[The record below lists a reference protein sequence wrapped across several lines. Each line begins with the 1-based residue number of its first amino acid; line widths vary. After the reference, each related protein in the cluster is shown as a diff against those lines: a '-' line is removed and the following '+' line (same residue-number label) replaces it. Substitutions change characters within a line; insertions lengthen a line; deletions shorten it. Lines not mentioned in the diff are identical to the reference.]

1 VRHWPGPPWN
11 ALYSRIV
18 SRVGECDR
26 VTAVAL
32 ALIAELERTDTEM
45 ADRLRPMLLKVT
57 AAA

>member
-1 VRHWPGPPWN
+1 
-11 ALYSRIV
+11 V
-18 SRVGECDR
+18 SRVGERDR
-26 VTAVAL
+26 VAVAL